1 MSSAISPN
9 DPNGPNGP
17 NAPEPASV
25 PPHGRDAALARS
37 LRYEI
42 AGEEGRALLTSY
54 AVSFTLG
61 LAWLAFVYFGPRTMP
76 MQLLSRDERPIAVT
90 FDAVDPS
97 EGQPSGE
104 DAAVVRVPTPGPT
117 NADAGPRGQRGNAR
131 DRNPGGRQATAS
143 TGAIAD
149 AFGSASGKG
158 TGGLVGDVSN
168 VLRNVDVSSG
178 SGGTGAGANSN
189 GGAGAGGKVVLGA
202 GEGGEGSRT
211 PGRGGIGSGLGT
223 GGAAG
228 GGIGGIGPGG
238 GAVSR
243 TPVRIAPPRPI
254 DAPTVGGLQRDVA
267 EMGTFVRSRESQLR
281 FCYNEYGLKV
291 NPALAGSL
299 TASVSLTPAG
309 GVTGVNVTNRTWS
322 GAGAAETER
331 CIMEKVRGWRFPASE
346 AGGGTYSFSFS
357 FTR

>member
-1 MSSAISPN
+1 MSSAITPE
-9 DPNGPNGP
+9 GPDV
-17 NAPEPASV
+17 PEPASV
-25 PPHGRDAALARS
+25 PADGRDASLARS

-54 AVSFTLG
+54 ALSFGLG
-61 LAWLAFVYFGPRTMP
+61 IAWLAFVYFGPRTLP
-76 MQLLSRDERPIAVT
+76 MQLLPRDERPIAVT
-90 FDAVDPS
+90 FDAIEPN

-104 DAAVVRVPTPGPT
+104 DAAVVRVPTPAPANPRPAPRNR
-117 NADAGPRGQRGNAR
+117 NAAS
-131 DRNPGGRQATAS
+131 RQAAAS
-143 TGAIAD
+143 AGAIAD
-149 AFGSASGKG
+149 AFGSARG

-178 SGGTGAGANSN
+178 SGGTVAAAN
-189 GGAGAGGKVVLGA
+189 GPGGKVVLGA

-211 PGRGGIGSGLGT
+211 PGRSGIGSGLAT
-223 GGAAG
+223 GS

-254 DAPTVGGLQRDVA
+254 DAPSVGGRQRDVG
-267 EMGTFVRSRESQLR
+267 ELGTFVRSRESQLR

-291 NPALAGSL
+291 NPSLAGSV
-299 TASVSLTPAG
+299 TTSVSLTPAG

-322 GAGAAETER
+322 GAGASDAER
-331 CIMEKVRGWRFPASE
+331 CITDKIRGWRFPSSE

>member
-1 MSSAISPN
+1 MSTAMTPK
-9 DPNGPNGP
+9 GPEV
-17 NAPEPASV
+17 PEPASL
-25 PPHGRDAALARS
+25 PADGRDASLARS

-54 AVSFTLG
+54 AFSFTLG
-61 LAWLAFVYFGPRTMP
+61 LAWLAFVYFGPRTLP
-76 MQLLSRDERPIAVT
+76 MQLLPRDERPIAVT
-90 FDAVDPS
+90 FDAIEPN
-97 EGQPSGE
+97 EGAGE
-104 DAAVVRVPTPGPT
+104 DAAVVRVPTPAPA
-117 NADAGPRGQRGNAR
+117 NPRPAP
-131 DRNPGGRQATAS
+131 RNPGRQSAAS

-149 AFGSASGKG
+149 AFGSARG

-178 SGGTGAGANSN
+178 SGGTVAATN
-189 GGAGAGGKVVLGA
+189 GSGGKVVLGA

-211 PGRGGIGSGLGT
+211 PGRGGIGSGLAT
-223 GGAAG
+223 GS
-228 GGIGGIGPGG
+228 GGIGGVGPGG

-267 EMGTFVRSRESQLR
+267 ELGTFVRSRESQLR

-291 NPALAGSL
+291 NPSLAGSV
-299 TASVSLTPAG
+299 TTSVSLTPAG

-322 GAGAAETER
+322 GTGAGEAER
-331 CIMEKVRGWRFPASE
+331 CIADKIRGWRFPSSD

>member
-1 MSSAISPN
+1 MSSALTPR
-9 DPNGPNGP
+9 GPEV
-17 NAPEPASV
+17 PEPASL
-25 PPHGRDAALARS
+25 PADGRDASLSRS

-54 AVSFTLG
+54 ALSFGLG
-61 LAWLAFVYFGPRTMP
+61 LAWLAFVYFGPRTLP

-90 FDAVDPS
+90 FDAVDPT

-104 DAAVVRVPTPGPT
+104 DAAAVRVPTPAPS
-117 NADAGPRGQRGNAR
+117 NRPPAR
-131 DRNPGGRQATAS
+131 NRNTGRAAAAS
-143 TGAIAD
+143 AGAIAD
-149 AFGSASGKG
+149 AFGSSRG

-178 SGGTGAGANSN
+178 SGGNVAAANGS
-189 GGAGAGGKVVLGA
+189 GGKVVLGA

-211 PGRGGIGSGLGT
+211 PGRGGIGRGLGT
-223 GGAAG
+223 GT
-228 GGIGGIGPGG
+228 GGIGGVGPGG

-254 DAPTVGGLQRDVA
+254 DAPTVGGLQRDVG
-267 EMGTFVRSRESQLR
+267 ELGTFVRSRESQLR
-281 FCYNEYGLKV
+281 FCYNEYGLKA
-291 NPALAGSL
+291 NPSLAGSV

-309 GVTGVNVTNRTWS
+309 AVTGVNVTNRTWS
-322 GAGAAETER
+322 GEGAGDAER
-331 CIMEKVRGWRFPASE
+331 CITDKIRAWHFPPSE

>member
-1 MSSAISPN
+1 V
-9 DPNGPNGP
+9 
-17 NAPEPASV
+17 PAD
-25 PPHGRDAALARS
+25 GRDASLSRS

-54 AVSFTLG
+54 ALSFGLG
-61 LAWLAFVYFGPRTMP
+61 LAWLAFVYFGPRTLP

-90 FDAVDPS
+90 FDAIEPN

-104 DAAVVRVPTPGPT
+104 DAAVVRVPTPAPANRAASGRRPS
-117 NADAGPRGQRGNAR
+117 AP
-131 DRNPGGRQATAS
+131 NPA
-143 TGAIAD
+143 AIAN
-149 AFGSASGKG
+149 AFGGNVSSS
-158 TGGLVGDVSN
+158 GGLVGDVSN

-178 SGGTGAGANSN
+178 SGGTA
-189 GGAGAGGKVVLGA
+189 AGGSGNPGAKVVLGA

-211 PGRGGIGSGLGT
+211 PGRGGIGRGLGN
-223 GGAAG
+223 GV
-228 GGIGGIGPGG
+228 GGIGGVGPGG

-254 DAPTVGGLQRDVA
+254 DAPAVGGLQRDVG
-267 EMGTFVRSRESQLR
+267 ELGTFVRSRESQLR
-281 FCYNEYGLKV
+281 FCYNEYGLKE
-291 NPALAGSL
+291 NPSLAGSV
-299 TASVSLTPAG
+299 TAAVSLTPGG

-322 GAGAAETER
+322 GAGASETER
-331 CIMEKVRGWRFPASE
+331 CIADKIRAWHFPSSE